1 MNLPSLIL
9 LAALLT
15 LSARAADPLSE
26 ALQRGLLAEEAQ
38 KDLSAAS
45 TAYQEAVRLADA
57 QRSLAATALFRWAE
71 VQRKL
76 GQTND
81 AAVAYERLLR
91 EFPEQTN
98 LTVLA
103 ERHVPSKAPFLA
115 IQSLP
120 QIQAAVNLAMAELK
134 QLSDTQVELAGLRK
148 RFEAQRQAGNWIEL
162 GQDMAAAAP
171 TPELTRLRSE
181 RNKAEVQLASL
192 SVNFGPKHPDRLQVA
207 ARIAKIDEQIQAELN
222 LIGRDL
228 EARDA
233 TLNSRLDQQRLRVQ
247 TLSAQLN
254 SRAPAVPGEAS
265 ADESSES
272 RRLLLEEIALAEQQL
287 EISKKKLEAGR
298 GEAEEVLKASRDILT
313 LKRQLAAMSA
323 PQAIPTGT
331 AVEPDDEEAREIA
344 RLQRMLANSPD
355 LLNAPQGSE
364 NETPLQTAASKD
376 QARVV
381 EYLLKS
387 GADINVTGPSGL
399 TALYKAASAG
409 HKRMV
414 DLLLRAGAQV
424 DARGEAKFTPLLGAV
439 AKERSQVIQLL
450 LAAGASPNKQCGNYG
465 IASRIGTKTHVSPL
479 GLAMLLGDRALVEQ
493 MIRGGADIN
502 APCVEDQ
509 SPIEVARNRRDWEMV
524 ARLLELGVN
533 LNLGKDTGK
542 LTPLETLVLST
553 DVPTAILDQVL
564 ARGGQLSVTNA
575 SGDTLLHL
583 AIRFGATNAVPWLL
597 AHGVEPDA
605 VNREGMTPLMTLIAM
620 LNSDSLSPTAP
631 PIPILEKQLELLLT
645 QKVDV
650 NRAHPSNGAML
661 GWNLWSPNTN
671 VFLRLLAAGA
681 DPNTVD
687 KDGAPLLR
695 RLTRYP
701 FQTGNYKELEPMA
714 LAKARALLQ
723 AGTDPNLT
731 WYGTSTLN
739 AALAS
744 SPELVK
750 LLLEFKANPNLR
762 DGAARTALEELT
774 VIRESSNSSGVLTR
788 SKETLAQ
795 LEALLRSAGARDNV
809 PNFSG
814 ISLKRPSSGFTQVI
828 FRRNG
833 TNDANRFTL
842 LEALA
847 VHYKL
852 LRSPAAPSIPSEG
865 QSQAQPSG
873 SALPFPDWKRVVLRR
888 ADPDGMSWKEIPVDV
903 TQIFAEGGCGR
914 DVPLQWGDVLEI
926 PERDHLIGET
936 DFSPP
941 PELFHAWQTCLSR
954 SVTFTVGGKSESR
967 RQEILKGNPTS
978 GGQDPFTLQGAV
990 IGSRLLRTSSD
1001 TSRVLLRRPD
1011 TTPGTT
1017 NEFSVDLRE
1026 ADGKGR
1032 SLWLREGDE
1041 IVVPDLR

>member
-115 IQSLP
+115 IQSMP
-120 QIQAAVNLAMAELK
+120 QIQAALNLAMAELK
-134 QLSDTQVELAGLRK
+134 QLSDTQVELAGLRR

-247 TLSAQLN
+247 ALSAQLN

-265 ADESSES
+265 AEDSSES

-298 GEAEEVLKASRDILT
+298 GEAEEVLKASRDVLT
-313 LKRQLAAMSA
+313 LKRQLAAMAA
-323 PQAIPTGT
+323 PQAVLQGAT
-331 AVEPDDEEAREIA
+331 AEAADEEAREIA

-355 LLNAPQGSE
+355 LLNAPQGND

-387 GADINVTGPSGL
+387 GADINAMGPGGL

-424 DARGEAKFTPLLGAV
+424 DERGEGKFTPLLGAV
-439 AKERSQVIQLL
+439 AKERSQVIQAL

-465 IASRIGTKTHVSPL
+465 IASRIGPKTRVSPL

-502 APCVEDQ
+502 APCIENQ
-509 SPIEVARNRRDWEMV
+509 PPIEVARNRRDWEMV

-553 DVPTAILDQVL
+553 DVPTSILNQVF

-583 AIRFGATNAVPWLL
+583 AIRSGATNAVPWLL
-597 AHGVEPDA
+597 AHGVEPD
-605 VNREGMTPLMTLIAM
+605 VTNQDGMTPLMTLVTM
-620 LNSDSLSPTAP
+620 LIGGGSTPT
-631 PIPILEKQLELLLT
+631 PIPILEKQLDLLLAH
-645 QKVDV
+645 KVDV

-671 VFLRLLAAGA
+671 VFQRLLAAGA
-681 DPNTVD
+681 NPNTVD

-695 RLTRYP
+695 RLTQYP
-701 FQTGNYKELEPMA
+701 FQTGNSKELEPIA

-723 AGTDPNLT
+723 AGADPNAT

-852 LRSPAAPSIPSEG
+852 LRAPAAPSIPSAG

-888 ADPDGMSWKEIPVDV
+888 AEPDGMSWKEIPVDV

-1041 IVVPDLR
+1041 IVVPDLH